1 MPTKGRFVYIYCAG
15 SQTVEK
21 FVCNR
26 GSYNRINDKQT
37 YFNSLKTEA
46 NQNYI

>member
-1 MPTKGRFVYIYCAG
+1 MPTKGRFVYICCAG

-21 FVCNR
+21 LLCNR
-26 GSYNRINDKQT
+26 GSYNKINDKQA
-37 YFNSLKTEA
+37 YFKPLKTEA